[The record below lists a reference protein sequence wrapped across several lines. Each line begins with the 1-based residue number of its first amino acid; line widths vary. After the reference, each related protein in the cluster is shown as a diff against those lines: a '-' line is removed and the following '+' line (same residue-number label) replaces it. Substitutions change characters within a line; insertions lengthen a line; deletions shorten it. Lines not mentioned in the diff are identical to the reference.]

1 MFLFFFSQKTLAVHT
16 LTDFT
21 WAAQYLGYNFPLT
34 KQIIKVPEYKLIQ
47 FLIGFLTFLDGWTFL
62 SILGNIASLWI
73 FLLKQHNM
81 IKVVKTET

>member
-1 MFLFFFSQKTLAVHT
+1 MHT

-21 WAAQYLGYNFPLT
+21 WAAQDIGYNFPLM
-34 KQIIKVPEYKLIQ
+34 KQVIKVPEYKLIQ
-47 FLIGFLTFLDGWTFL
+47 FLIIFVTFLDGWTFL

-73 FLLKQHNM
+73 PLLKQHTR